1 MSNNFH
7 RNHIKEND
15 IIKEII
21 SKYDDILNNKNIIN
35 EDLNLV
41 KLNSTNY
48 SNLKFDKD
56 GTQKEYHNI
65 FLFVYF
71 FYNFNIRV

>member
-7 RNHIKEND
+7 RNRIKEND

-35 EDLNLV
+35 EDLNL
-41 KLNSTNY
+41 LNTGIYITESPQSVDTSKYSSIDFKDRIVGSSTPTW
-48 SNLKFDKD
+48 DK
-56 GTQKEYHNI
+56 T
-65 FLFVYF
+65 
-71 FYNFNIRV
+71 